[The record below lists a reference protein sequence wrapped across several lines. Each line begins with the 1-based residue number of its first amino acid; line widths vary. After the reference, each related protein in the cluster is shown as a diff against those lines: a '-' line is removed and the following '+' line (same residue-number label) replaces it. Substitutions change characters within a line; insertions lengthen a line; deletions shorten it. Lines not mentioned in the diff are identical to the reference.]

1 MDFWSLI
8 LGIAGVLIG
17 FYQWI
22 DSKNESKLLEEL
34 LKETREMRK
43 ELREIKDFLE
53 SQRKEKRKRAT
64 RFKGDCNLL

>member
-8 LGIAGVLIG
+8 LGIASVLIG

-43 ELREIKDFLE
+43 ELREIRNFLE
-53 SQRKEKRKRAT
+53 SQRKEKR
-64 RFKGDCNLL
+64 

>member
-8 LGIAGVLIG
+8 LGIASVLIG

-53 SQRKEKRKRAT
+53 SQRKEKR
-64 RFKGDCNLL
+64 

>member
-43 ELREIKDFLE
+43 ELREIKTF
-53 SQRKEKRKRAT
+53 
-64 RFKGDCNLL
+64 